1 MFGFSKKLDPTELVN
16 GEFGKT
22 AAGTI
27 QDLVQHFSSLPGWEA
42 VEYDIHELVWMVG
55 FLSHAAL
62 ERNKDKVKIEPKNMN
77 AVGTGV
83 AVKVCQGIAEGGFDN
98 DMLQWCLKSYAKR
111 ASDYSY
117 ALNKIEFAK
126 DPKKLAKMFFE
137 NAQSNEIKN
146 FSGLDVH
153 YANFE
158 RAIERMISKLTAA
171 L

>member
-1 MFGFSKKLDPTELVN
+1 MFGFSKKLDPNELVN

-22 AAGTI
+22 AAGAI
-27 QDLVQHFSSLPGWEA
+27 QDLVQHFSSLPGWDA
-42 VEYDIHELVWMVG
+42 VEYDIYELVWMTG
-55 FLSHAAL
+55 FLSHATL
-62 ERNKDKVKIEPKNMN
+62 ERSRAKLEPKNMN

-83 AVKVCQGIAEGGFDN
+83 AVKICQSLAEGEFDN

-111 ASDYSY
+111 AADYSY
-117 ALNKIEFAK
+117 ALSKTEFAR

-158 RAIERMISKLTAA
+158 RAIEKIISKLTAA